1 MSPKCVRV
9 LTGCQMEGLVSAIR
23 ILFPSCDVEGFHTYR
38 LLGDDRDA
46 IHDNLRAADLVF
58 ALPLDGKFGDLAAD
72 RIGALGPRIQFVP
85 HVVYA
90 AFHPDITYL
99 ERGDGTRVYT
109 PMIDY
114 NSIIAVAAF
123 RLGLDVAHTVRLYN
137 SYIYQALGYF
147 DCQEAS
153 GRSLISDFRHH
164 GVDLGSALQRWLRT
178 PEPFMYSMNHPRSFV
193 LADVALEA
201 CRAAGLHVGRRFP
214 EPAAMPD
221 RLAEWIIYPVFPEIA
236 ARFGKV
242 GDAGFKLTA
251 EQKRT
256 LSLDEYVEQSFIQ
269 YERENMADWDISERI
284 DRTTAVIG
292 RLLER
297 PRSRVRQATV
307 QVTRAAETIFATPV
321 QVASLDACF
330 FYHTT
335 DLPGHGTQPGPWD
348 LRGRFSD
355 YIGGLDLA
363 GRRVLDVGAASGFLS
378 FSAEEAGASEV
389 VSFDLDSADRQH
401 LLPFA
406 ESEYV
411 TDHAS
416 WSAKQSAA
424 FQRWKNAYWFT
435 HRLKASKAKVV
446 YGDVYDMPAAMGQF
460 DVVIVGAILEHL
472 SDPIRALASISK
484 RAREY
489 LIINTDYIESD
500 QTIAQFNG
508 RSNLPDASYI
518 FWTYSLKTYEQVVA
532 ILGFE
537 TVSVKKEIFATPA
550 RAGQPVTDV
559 HRAVLVC
566 RRKEKRQV
574 QPALQSAA

>member
-1 MSPKCVRV
+1 MSRFRVRV

-23 ILFPSCDVEGFHTYR
+23 ILFPSYDVEGFHTYR
-38 LLGDDRDA
+38 LLGDDRA
-46 IHDNLRAADLVF
+46 EIHEDLLSADLVF
-58 ALPLDGKFGDLAAD
+58 ALQLDAKFGDLSAD
-72 RIGALGPRIQFVP
+72 RIGTLGPRIQFVP

-99 ERGDGTRVYT
+99 ERRHGTRVFT
-109 PMIDY
+109 PLLDY
-114 NSIIAVAAF
+114 NSIIAVAAY
-123 RLGLDVAHTVRLYN
+123 RLGLDVTQTVRLYN
-137 SYIYQALGYF
+137 AYVYQALGYF
-147 DCQEAS
+147 DLQASS

-164 GVDLGSALQRWLRT
+164 GIDLSEALPRWLQV

-201 CRAAGLHVGRRFP
+201 CRTAGLTVGRRFSH
-214 EPAAMPD
+214 PAALPD
-221 RLAEWIIYPVFPEIA
+221 RLAEWVIYPVFPEIA
-236 ARFGKV
+236 ERFGKV
-242 GDAGFKLTA
+242 GGSGFALTA
-251 EQKRT
+251 EQHKT

-269 YERENMADWDISERI
+269 YETENMADWDISERL
-284 DRTTAVIG
+284 DRTTAIIG

-297 PRSRVRQATV
+297 PRSRARQASV
-307 QVTRAAETIFATPV
+307 QVTRKPETIFAAPV
-321 QVASLDACF
+321 HVASLDACF

-335 DLPGHGTQPGPWD
+335 DLPGYGTQPGPWD

-355 YIGGLDLA
+355 YIGGIDLV

-389 VSFDLDSADRQH
+389 VSFDLDTADRQH

-411 TDHAS
+411 TDHAR

-435 HRLKASKAKVV
+435 HRLKASKARVV

-472 SDPIRALASISK
+472 GDPIRALASISK

-489 LIINTDYIESD
+489 LIINTDFIESD

-518 FWTYSLKTYEQVVA
+518 FWTYSLKTYEQIVD

-537 TVSVKKEIFATPA
+537 IVSVKKEIFVTPV
-550 RAGQPVTDV
+550 RAGQQAIDV

-566 RRKEKRQV
+566 RRKEKRQA
-574 QPALQSAA
+574 QPSLRNAA